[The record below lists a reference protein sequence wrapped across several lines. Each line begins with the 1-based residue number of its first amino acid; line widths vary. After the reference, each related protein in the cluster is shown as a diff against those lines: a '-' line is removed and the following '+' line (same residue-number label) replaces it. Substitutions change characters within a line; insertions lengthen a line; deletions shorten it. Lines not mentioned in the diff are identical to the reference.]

1 MPASQQ
7 TNDAFDYTAGPDI
20 GSRVPPLALGLS
32 LFSLAVAGSAS
43 FLWPESLDTYSAL
56 IWLLALI
63 PSFLFAYYRGWSG
76 AAIGLVAA
84 MGLLILIEVVPDLL
98 SGDGVDWRING
109 IVTVVLIAVS
119 LGAGAVADS
128 LRRQHAG
135 ALRMAYGDA
144 LTGLPNRRMAD
155 YFLEQQFGAAQR
167 GQLLTVVMF
176 DLDHFKNYNDEYG
189 HVAGDDVLRAVGGH
203 LQAGIRRADVAA
215 RYGGEEFI
223 AILPL
228 TDADGGYTFADRVRT
243 RLAES
248 AFPAGT
254 NITVSGGVAQFEPD
268 MIHPHQLVEA
278 ADEALYAAKAAGA
291 NRILRADAV
300 PASAVP

>member
-1 MPASQQ
+1 MSPLQ
-7 TNDAFDYTAGPDI
+7 TQLQSDAGPQI
-20 GSRVPPLALGLS
+20 GSHVPPLALGLS
-32 LFSLAVAGSAS
+32 LLSLAVAGVAS

-63 PSFLFAYYRGWSG
+63 PSFLLAYYRGWSG
-76 AAIGLVAA
+76 AATGLIAA
-84 MGLLILIEVVPDLL
+84 MGLLILIEVVPDLI
-98 SGDGVDWRING
+98 SGSGVDFRITG
-109 IVTVVLIAVS
+109 IVTVVLITVS

-155 YFLEQQFGAAQR
+155 YFLAQQFAAAQR

-176 DLDHFKNYNDEYG
+176 DLDQFKQYNDDHG
-189 HVAGDDVLRAVGGH
+189 HVAGDEVLRAVGEH
-203 LQAGIRRADVAA
+203 LQLGIRKSDVAA

-228 TDADGGYTFADRVRT
+228 TDMEGGWTFAERVRT
-243 RLAES
+243 RLES
-248 AFPAGT
+248 AVFSNG
-254 NITVSGGVAQFEPD
+254 NRITISGGVAQFAPA
-268 MIHPHQLVEA
+268 MTHPYELVEA
-278 ADEALYAAKAAGA
+278 ADEALYAAKAGGA
-291 NRILRADAV
+291 NRILRGTGD
-300 PASAVP
+300 PATEGA